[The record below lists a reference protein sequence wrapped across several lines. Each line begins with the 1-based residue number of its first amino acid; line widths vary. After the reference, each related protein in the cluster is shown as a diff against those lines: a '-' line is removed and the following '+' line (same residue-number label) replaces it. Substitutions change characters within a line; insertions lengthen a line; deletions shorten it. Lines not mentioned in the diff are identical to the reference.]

1 MACVSSSTPL
11 LHNGETRW
19 AGLSSPLEPPG
30 GRRTVVLTGGFT
42 ELSVPVLGVLT
53 ALRGLCGMIRRRRA
67 LRRANFRTHAYLP
80 SSAQTALPCRSRS
93 WRSSAPFGAGMFS
106 DVVTER
112 VPSAVDAAHCT

>member
-1 MACVSSSTPL
+1 MWVVIRTG

-42 ELSVPVLGVLT
+42 ELSVPVLDVLPPM
-53 ALRGLCGMIRRRRA
+53 RGLCGMIRKCDT
-67 LRRANFRTHAYLP
+67 LRRANFWGYLP
-80 SSAQTALPCRSRS
+80 SSAQTAFACTPRS

-106 DVVTER
+106 VVVTER
-112 VPSAVDAAHCT
+112 LPSAVAAAHCT